1 MSPEAREVSIA
12 LLTTGTASGVE
23 GGIVFRFPSTVFS
36 TSLLP
41 PGNSELSS
49 TDAASLGPV
58 DAGVGEV
65 GGFRSA

>member
-1 MSPEAREVSIA
+1 
-12 LLTTGTASGVE
+12 
-23 GGIVFRFPSTVFS
+23 
-36 TSLLP
+36 LP